1 MINEYLKFILFTV
14 VLAAFNVKILD
25 MSLKESIDLSM
36 LSIAVVSVIELKFH
50 VKRILKQLRELD
62 ILD

>member
-1 MINEYLKFILFTV
+1 MINEYLKFILFAI
-14 VLAAFNVKILD
+14 VLSAFNVKVFD
-25 MSLKESIDLSM
+25 MSLNESVNLSM
-36 LSIAVVSVIELKFH
+36 LSIAIVSVIELNYH

>member
-25 MSLKESIDLSM
+25 MSLKEAIDLAM
-36 LSIAVVSVIELKFH
+36 ISIAVVSVIELKFH